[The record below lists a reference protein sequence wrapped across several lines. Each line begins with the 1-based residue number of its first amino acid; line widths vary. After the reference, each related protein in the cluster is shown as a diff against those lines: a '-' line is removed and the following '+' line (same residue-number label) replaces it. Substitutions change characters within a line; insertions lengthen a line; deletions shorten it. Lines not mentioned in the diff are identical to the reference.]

1 MSTRRSAFEK
11 MSCNAFCRLKLP
23 TVAQLYKNVI
33 LKGVQSL
40 NDLQSTQGHLS
51 PGMDSGLVLIPG
63 LEEQV

>member
-33 LKGVQSL
+33 LKGVQWL
-40 NDLQSTQGHLS
+40 NDLQSTQGHLD
-51 PGMDSGLVLIPG
+51 GMDSGLVLSPG